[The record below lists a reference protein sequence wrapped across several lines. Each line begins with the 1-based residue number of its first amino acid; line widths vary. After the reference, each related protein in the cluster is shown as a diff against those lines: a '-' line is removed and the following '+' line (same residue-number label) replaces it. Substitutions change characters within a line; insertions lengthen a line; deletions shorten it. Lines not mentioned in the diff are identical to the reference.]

1 MFSFE
6 SRLQLALA
14 SKPLTFLGLVGW
26 KEEGVTDTAACPTH
40 LENGRPP
47 AALWFSSVNAP

>member
-6 SRLQLALA
+6 LRLQLALA

-40 LENGRPP
+40 LENSRLP
-47 AALWFSSVNAP
+47 AALWFSSVNTP